1 MCFMFA
7 PASKWKEGIE
17 WIAHHTH
24 SDSDVKQY
32 MQLSW
37 SVIVLTSLH
46 WEKSKQPWSKDRMFL
61 TCYQKECNFFIWIDQ
76 PISHGIKE
84 QLSYSPQPQLAR
96 FHPCG
101 GIKETFKKWRQD
113 AKQKAFVQHQHHTR
127 EDEGGFLMCDNG
139 FNSLWSPTIFR
150 RLRYR
155 KWMPEVWE
163 SYKLYIQRMK
173 EDFLDPTLSLEKND
187 LVGQRR
193 ITSTQVTAVISSKV
207 TECWRLSVWKTH
219 RIQTSTFSAFKKFH
233 QP

>member
-7 PASKWKEGIE
+7 PASEWKEGIE
-17 WIAHHTH
+17 WIAYHTH

-46 WEKSKQPWSKDRMFL
+46 WEKSKQPWSEDRMFL
-61 TCYQKECNFFIWIDQ
+61 TCYQKECNFFMRIDQ

-96 FHPCG
+96 FHPCR
-101 GIKETFKKWRQD
+101 GIKETCKNWRQD

-139 FNSLWSPTIFR
+139 LTV
-150 RLRYR
+150 Y
-155 KWMPEVWE
+155 EVLTSFAALDTE
-163 SYKLYIQRMK
+163 NGCPRCGNRISCISK
-173 EDFLDPTLSLEKND
+173 E
-187 LVGQRR
+187 
-193 ITSTQVTAVISSKV
+193 
-207 TECWRLSVWKTH
+207 WKKTV
-219 RIQTSTFSAFKKFH
+219 
-233 QP
+233 